1 MNKLLLNLT
10 LASALAAGASQAQT
24 LVDWSGNY
32 ITGAQSISGASNNN
46 FVGVSPT
53 TEYPTTDNS
62 TLAGPA
68 FTAGYSLTVSGSPAN
83 WNSGFIANNAWGQD
97 HIDMRMSAAQAV
109 RSFRGAVLFG
119 AAGFANAWDAANQ
132 VFSFDLKARINSNV
146 SAAISGGDI
155 RLLVQSGSNYY
166 VSSETLTALNNNGA
180 LTNMTQFDNM
190 FGSGQTA
197 TVTSW
202 LPYDLGTGVNS
213 AFGSAVTP
221 TFTSIDGVGYVFDVG
236 TDASASTNLQFHVFE
251 FGVAATPV
259 PEPSTYAALLG
270 ALALGLV
277 ALRRRRG

>member
-1 MNKLLLNLT
+1 MNKILLNLT
-10 LASALAAGASQAQT
+10 LAGVLAAGAAQAQT
-24 LVDWSGNY
+24 LVNWSGDY
-32 ITGAQSISGASNNN
+32 VTGNKGFSGASNNN

-53 TEYPTTDNS
+53 DEYPTTDNS

-68 FTAGYSLTVSGSPAN
+68 FTAGYSLTVDGSPAN
-83 WNSGFIANNAWGQD
+83 WNSGFVGNNASGQD
-97 HIDMRMSAAQAV
+97 LIDMRISPAQAV
-109 RSFRGAVLFG
+109 RSFRGAVLFD
-119 AAGFANAWDAANQ
+119 AAGFANAWSAANQ

-146 SAAISGGDI
+146 PAAISGGDV
-155 RLLVQSGSNYY
+155 RLLILSGSDYY
-166 VSSETLTALNNNGA
+166 VSSESLIAINNNAGVA
-180 LTNMTQFDNM
+180 NMTQFDNL
-190 FGSGQTA
+190 FGTGQTA

-221 TFTSIDGVGYVFDVG
+221 TFTTIDGVGYVFDVG

-270 ALALGLV
+270 ALALGMV
-277 ALRRRRG
+277 AWRRRRG